1 MFKYKLTLCP
11 PRLLTTQVKWADLP
25 AAAVIFSKGETK
37 PGSKPVT
44 EMKKKNIFTMHL
56 RFIEVCGNSPVP
68 QSQNVF

>member
-1 MFKYKLTLCP
+1 MCP

-44 EMKKKNIFTMHL
+44 EIIIKSIVLLSLTGYRFTK
-56 RFIEVCGNSPVP
+56 V
-68 QSQNVF
+68 

>member
-1 MFKYKLTLCP
+1 MCP

-44 EMKKKNIFTMHL
+44 EIIIKSIVLSSLTGYRFTRAFKGKVNATDL
-56 RFIEVCGNSPVP
+56 IRA
-68 QSQNVF
+68 